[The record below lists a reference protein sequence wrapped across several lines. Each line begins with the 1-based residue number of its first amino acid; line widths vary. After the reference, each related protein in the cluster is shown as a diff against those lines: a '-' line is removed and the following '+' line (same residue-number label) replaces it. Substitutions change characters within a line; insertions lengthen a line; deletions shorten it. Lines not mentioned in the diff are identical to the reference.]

1 MPGLHRLQ
9 EYAKQDEGDA
19 EVEGE
24 INLATLAEN
33 EESKDNSVAWL
44 KIICQI
50 DGKSGEALQGLDL
63 KQIYTNGTEERM
75 T

>member
-1 MPGLHRLQ
+1 MQ
-9 EYAKQDEGDA
+9 QDAQKDEGDA

-33 EESKDNSVAWL
+33 EESEDNSVAWL

-63 KQIYTNGTEERM
+63 KQIYANGTEERM